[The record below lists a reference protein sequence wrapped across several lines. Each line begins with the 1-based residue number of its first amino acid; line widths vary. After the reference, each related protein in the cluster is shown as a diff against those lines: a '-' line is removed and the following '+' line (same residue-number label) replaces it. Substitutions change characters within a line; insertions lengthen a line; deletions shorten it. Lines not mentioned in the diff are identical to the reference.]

1 MCPQIK
7 LSKPV
12 FQHVPANETYPSY
25 NHHRDLEI
33 IWMFVKFSVFIIFPK
48 DSVRAN
54 QRDEQSGGNIRAY
67 FQT

>member
-12 FQHVPANETYPSY
+12 FQHVPANETYP
-25 NHHRDLEI
+25 HRDLEI
-33 IWMFVKFSVFIIFPK
+33 SWIFVKFSVFIIFPK

-54 QRDEQSGGNIRAY
+54 QRDEESRGYYIRAY